1 MEFIANVQGLTA
13 VAIGII
19 VGLGALGAALGI
31 GIMGSKFLESAARQP
46 ELVPMLQGRMFL
58 LAGLIDAAFL
68 IGVGVAMMFAFA
80 NPLLAACRPPR
91 APDRAKRCRRGHSVR
106 AGLQCRGFGRGTAL
120 QRSTSAGQ
128 DMNPTFITLL
138 GQMISFA
145 ILIWVTVKFIWPPVM
160 AAIEERQQK
169 IAEGLAAAD
178 NAQKNLAQSQDK
190 ANEALKEA
198 RVKANEIIEQAHQ
211 RANQIID
218 AAKNDAI
225 AEANRQKALAESEIA
240 AAANRA
246 KEDLRKQVSVLAV
259 SGAEKLLRR
268 EIDASAHKALI
279 DDLAAQL

>member
-1 MEFIANVQGLTA
+1 
-13 VAIGII
+13 
-19 VGLGALGAALGI
+19 
-31 GIMGSKFLESAARQP
+31 
-46 ELVPMLQGRMFL
+46 
-58 LAGLIDAAFL
+58 
-68 IGVGVAMMFAFA
+68 
-80 NPLLAACRPPR
+80 
-91 APDRAKRCRRGHSVR
+91 
-106 AGLQCRGFGRGTAL
+106 
-120 QRSTSAGQ
+120 
-128 DMNPTFITLL
+128 MNPNITLL

-145 ILIWVTVKFIWPPVM
+145 ILIWFTVKFIWPPLM

-225 AEANRQKALAESEIA
+225 AEANRQKALAEAEIA

-246 KEDLRKQVSVLAV
+246 KEDLRKQVSMLAV
-259 SGAEKLLRR
+259 TGAEKLLKR
-268 EIDASAHKALI
+268 EIDANAHKALI